1 MAKIEIYTTRACP
14 YCRMAKSLL
23 ENKQVDYGE
32 ISVDGDSDK
41 MAEAVSRSEGRRTVP
56 QIFIDDK
63 HVGGYDE
70 LNALEKKGL
79 LDSMIAGGS

>member
-1 MAKIEIYTTRACP
+1 MVKIEIYTTRACP
-14 YCRMAKSLL
+14 YCKMAKSLL
-23 ENKQVDYGE
+23 DSKQADYAEITVDE
-32 ISVDGDSDK
+32 DSDK
-41 MAEAVSRSEGRRTVP
+41 MAEAVHRSGGRKTVP

-79 LDSMIAGGS
+79 LDSMITGGS